1 MKYRTLGR
9 TGLQV
14 SEIGLGALEAG
25 RRWGIP
31 SPDDPG
37 NPPDEAAA
45 VRFLNDVLD
54 SGVNLIDTAAAYWL
68 SEERIG
74 KALASRRSEFVLATK
89 WGEWCDESGSVY
101 DYSPPAM
108 WKFLESSLTK
118 LNTDVIDL
126 YQIHSAPL
134 DVIQSGEALAEM
146 QKAREQGKIRFIGL
160 SCGEAEALAA
170 IESGGYDTIQ
180 ISYNVLGRSME
191 NRVLP
196 MALSANTG
204 VLIKDGLAA
213 GRLTDKIHRLGD
225 EHAALK
231 GRVAALQSL
240 AEGWGMSLNEL
251 ALRFVLSNPAVSSV
265 IAGTRSS
272 EHLLDN
278 IRASDGRLLT
288 PEQMQA
294 LEGVA

>member
-1 MKYRTLGR
+1 M
-9 TGLQV
+9 
-14 SEIGLGALEAG
+14 SEIGLGALEVG

-31 SPDDPG
+31 SLDDPG

-74 KALASRRSEFVLATK
+74 KALSGRRSEFVLASK

-101 DYSPPAM
+101 DYSPAAM
-108 WKFLESSLTK
+108 WKFLDSSLTK

-134 DVIQSGEALAEM
+134 EVIQSGEALAEM
-146 QKAREQGKIRFIGL
+146 QKAREQGRIRFIGL

-180 ISYNVLGRSME
+180 ISYNALGRSME
-191 NRVLP
+191 SRVLP
-196 MALSANTG
+196 MALSANMG

-213 GRLTDKIHRLGD
+213 GRLTDKIHRLGV

-231 GRVAALQSL
+231 GRVAAVQSL
-240 AEGWGMSLNEL
+240 AEGWGMTLNEL

-265 IAGTRSS
+265 LAGTRSVA
-272 EHLLDN
+272 HLLDN

-288 PEQMQA
+288 PQQMQA
-294 LEGVA
+294 LEAAA

>member
-1 MKYRTLGR
+1 M
-9 TGLQV
+9 

>member
-1 MKYRTLGR
+1 M
-9 TGLQV
+9 
-14 SEIGLGALEAG
+14 SEIGLGALEVG

-31 SPDDPG
+31 SLDDPG

-74 KALASRRSEFVLATK
+74 KALSGRRSEFVLASK

-101 DYSPPAM
+101 DYSPAAM
-108 WKFLESSLTK
+108 WKFLDSSLTK

-134 DVIQSGEALAEM
+134 EVIQSGEALAEM
-146 QKAREQGKIRFIGL
+146 QKAREQGRIRFIGL

-170 IESGGYDTIQ
+170 IQSGGYDTIQ

-196 MALSANTG
+196 MALSANMG

-213 GRLTDKIHRLGD
+213 GRLADKIHRLGG

-231 GRVAALQSL
+231 ERVAALQSL
-240 AEGWGMSLNEL
+240 AEGWAMSLNEL

-265 IAGTRSS
+265 IAGTRSGA
-272 EHLLDN
+272 HLLDN